1 MLVHTEKKVA
11 SKHHVQ
17 LIIVSE
23 MLFFGL
29 NMKKSHMLCA
39 IAPVLL
45 VFSTDCVAGPEE
57 IPWLLLDM
65 KKSVTKI
72 KKIG

>member
-1 MLVHTEKKVA
+1 LLVHTEKKVA

-45 VFSTDCVAGPEE
+45 VLSPDYM
-57 IPWLLLDM
+57 LLGSSFDFERNCCDPRFF
-65 KKSVTKI
+65 
-72 KKIG
+72 

>member
-1 MLVHTEKKVA
+1 
-11 SKHHVQ
+11 
-17 LIIVSE
+17 

-39 IAPVLL
+39 ISPVLL
-45 VFSTDCVAGPEE
+45 VFSTDCAAGPEE

-72 KKIG
+72 KNLDEK